1 MQEKERTFTL
11 SWFFRW
17 FLDNKA
23 ITVFLVC
30 LLLFLNIFLLTK
42 ISFLITPILGFL
54 QILALPLIMS
64 GLIFYLLN
72 PLVDFLES
80 RKLPRIWAIVLVFVL
95 ISALLVW
102 GVAVLIPNLR
112 NQFLAFVQNFPSY
125 LEKAEVVLNQL
136 VDQPLF
142 DAARPQ
148 FVALNSEI
156 SDRLT
161 EFVSQYS
168 PRAVNWAS
176 NFLTGL
182 SQFFVAILIMP
193 FIVFYLL
200 RDGKELNAYLTKFMP
215 IKFRPTFSRVL
226 TDVNKQLGNY
236 VQGQITVAVIVAL
249 MFILFFKLI
258 GLNYAVTLGVS
269 AGLLNL
275 IPYLGSFL
283 AMIPALILGLIAGP
297 AMLIKV
303 ILVFIVEQTIE
314 GRFVSPLI
322 LGSQLNIHPL
332 TILFVLLTSGSMF
345 GVWGVFLGVPVY
357 ASLKVVV
364 EAFFTWYKEVSGLYE
379 EEEHE
384 S

>member
-1 MQEKERTFTL
+1 MQEKERGFNL
-11 SWFFRW
+11 SWFFKW

-23 ITVFLVC
+23 ITVFLVS
-30 LLLFLNIFLLTK
+30 LLLFLNIYLLTK
-42 ISFLITPILGFL
+42 ISFLFIPILDFL
-54 QILALPLIMS
+54 QVLALPLIMS

-80 RKLPRIWAIVLVFVL
+80 RKIPRLWAIVLVFVL

-112 NQFLAFVQNFPSY
+112 NQFVAFVHNFPAY
-125 LEKAEVVLNQL
+125 LDQAEVVVNELIS
-136 VDQPLF
+136 QPMF
-142 DAARPQ
+142 EAARPQ
-148 FVALNSEI
+148 FMELNNEI
-156 SDRLT
+156 SNRLT

-168 PRAVNWAS
+168 PRAVDWAS
-176 NFLTGL
+176 NFLSSV

-200 RDGKELNAYLTKFMP
+200 RDGKELNPYLSAFMP
-215 IKFRPTFSRVL
+215 TRFRPTFSRIMA
-226 TDVNKQLGNY
+226 DVNKQLGNY
-236 VQGQITVAVIVAL
+236 VQGQITVAFIVAI
-249 MFILFFKLI
+249 MFIIFFKLI
-258 GLNYAVTLGVS
+258 GLNYAVTLGVT
-269 AGLLNL
+269 AGFLNL

-297 AMLIKV
+297 TMLIKV
-303 ILVFIVEQTIE
+303 ILVFIIEQTIE

-357 ASLKVVV
+357 ASLKVIV
-364 EAFFTWYKEVSGLYE
+364 EAFFTWYQEVSGLYE
-379 EEEHE
+379 EENHE

>member
-1 MQEKERTFTL
+1 MQEKERGFNL
-11 SWFFRW
+11 SWFFKW

-23 ITVFLVC
+23 ITVFLVS
-30 LLLFLNIFLLTK
+30 LLLFLNIYLLTK
-42 ISFLITPILGFL
+42 ISFLFIPILNFL
-54 QILALPLIMS
+54 QVLALPLIMS

-72 PLVDFLES
+72 PLVNFLES
-80 RKLPRIWAIVLVFVL
+80 RKIPRLWAIVLVFVL
-95 ISALLVW
+95 ILALLVW

-112 NQFLAFVQNFPSY
+112 NQFLAFVHNFPAY
-125 LEKAEVVLNQL
+125 LDQAEVVVNELIS
-136 VDQPLF
+136 QPMF
-142 DAARPQ
+142 EAARPQ
-148 FVALNSEI
+148 FMELNNEI
-156 SDRLT
+156 SNRLT

-168 PRAVNWAS
+168 PRAVDWAS
-176 NFLTGL
+176 NFLSSV

-200 RDGKELNAYLTKFMP
+200 RDGKELNLYLSTFMP
-215 IKFRPTFSRVL
+215 TRFRPTFSRIMA
-226 TDVNKQLGNY
+226 DVNKQLGNY
-236 VQGQITVAVIVAL
+236 VQGQITVAFIVAI
-249 MFILFFKLI
+249 MFIIFFKLI
-258 GLNYAVTLGVS
+258 GLNYAVTLGVT
-269 AGLLNL
+269 AGFLNL

-297 AMLIKV
+297 TMLIKV
-303 ILVFIVEQTIE
+303 ILVFIIEQTIE

-357 ASLKVVV
+357 ASLKVIV
-364 EAFFTWYKEVSGLYE
+364 EAFFTWYQEVSGLYE
-379 EEEHE
+379 EENHE